1 MKKYLFILLAAFQ
14 TTATFSQLINGSFQF
29 DGLMRTYNVYL
40 PADYQPGNTLPLILA
55 LHGYTQTG
63 QSMMTFSGFN
73 QVADTAGFVVVYP
86 DGIGN
91 AWNVGFSGGSTADD
105 VGFLLA
111 LTDTLHQRYNID
123 YSRVYATGFSNGGF
137 MSYRLACETP
147 DRIAAIAPVAGT
159 MTVESAASCAPGLS
173 VPVLHIHGTSD
184 FVVSYNGGF
193 GNLSVDQVINL
204 WNGFNQCPV
213 QPTIENL
220 PDIVAEGSTV
230 QRYTW
235 SPCSGDSR
243 VVLLK
248 VINGGHTWPGSVG
261 VTGIGI
267 THRDINAS
275 SEIWSFVKDFSR
287 PLITSAYAVLPS
299 QTLVYPNPLTGNLLR
314 INSADNWQTAE
325 FFDVSGREIFEKD
338 ISENSLIQ
346 VPYLEAGIYF
356 LILKNEKKREIIKLI
371 SRN

>member
-1 MKKYLFILLAAFQ
+1 MKKSLLILLSVLLAS
-14 TTATFSQLINGSFQF
+14 FSQSQIVSGSFEF
-29 DGLMRTYNVYL
+29 DGLTRTYSVYL
-40 PADYQPGNTLPLILA
+40 PIDFQPGNSSPLLLA
-55 LHGYTQTG
+55 LHGYTQNG
-63 QSMMTFSGFN
+63 QSMMSFSGFN

-86 DGIGN
+86 DGIEN

-111 LTDTLHQRYNID
+111 LIDTLHQRYNID
-123 YSRVYATGFSNGGF
+123 YTRVYATGFSNGGF

-147 DRIAAIAPVAGT
+147 DRIAAVAPVSGT
-159 MTVESAASCAPGLS
+159 MTVGSAASCAPGLS

-220 PDIVAEGSTV
+220 PDIVSDGSTV

-235 SPCSGDSR
+235 FPCSDDSR

-267 THRDINAS
+267 TNRDINAS
-275 SEIWSFVKDFSR
+275 SEIWNFVKEFSR
-287 PLITSAYAVLPS
+287 PLITSTYAVSLS

-314 INSADNWQTAE
+314 INSAGNWQTAK

-338 ISENSLIQ
+338 VSENSLIQ
-346 VPYLEAGIYF
+346 VPYLESGIYF

>member
-40 PADYQPGNTLPLILA
+40 PADYQPGNSLPLILA

-123 YSRVYATGFSNGGF
+123 YSRVYATVFSNGGF

-213 QPTIENL
+213 QPTIVNL

-235 SPCSGDSR
+235 SPCSDDSR

-267 THRDINAS
+267 TNRDINAS
-275 SEIWSFVKDFSR
+275 SEIWNFVKQFSR
-287 PLITSAYAVLPS
+287 PLITSSIAPS
-299 QTLVYPNPLTGNLLR
+299 QTLASVYPNPIQGNLLR
-314 INSADNWQTAE
+314 IESDESWQFAE
-325 FFDVSGREIFEKD
+325 FFDISGRRIFAIIDITNNEIYIPDF
-338 ISENSLIQ
+338 
-346 VPYLEAGIYF
+346 EAGLYF
-356 LILKNEKKREIIKLI
+356 LILKNNKNREIIKLI
-371 SRN
+371 SRS